1 MQHTVLEISD
11 KESSVSEFDLGPAA
25 ESVVLEAADD
35 LLHVPQVPGGGV
47 VLVGDL
53 GAVRGH
59 RARVHTNLPQSR
71 VKLVRV

>member
-11 KESSVSEFDLGPAA
+11 KESSVSKFYLGPAA

-53 GAVRGH
+53 GALRGH
-59 RARVHTNLPQSR
+59 GARVHTHLRHASVPSEE
-71 VKLVRV
+71 

>member
-53 GAVRGH
+53 GTGRGH
-59 RARVHTNLPQSR
+59 RARVHTHLPQSR
-71 VKLVRV
+71 VKLVKV